1 MTDDL
6 DEIIKQETILQD
18 PVKQSDTDIN
28 DNTKTKSEETKST
41 LEKMLVPSTIST
53 FRFQLLH
60 CSIHLNILL
69 SNLNL
74 IFSAFI

>member
-53 FRFQLLH
+53 FSFKLLH